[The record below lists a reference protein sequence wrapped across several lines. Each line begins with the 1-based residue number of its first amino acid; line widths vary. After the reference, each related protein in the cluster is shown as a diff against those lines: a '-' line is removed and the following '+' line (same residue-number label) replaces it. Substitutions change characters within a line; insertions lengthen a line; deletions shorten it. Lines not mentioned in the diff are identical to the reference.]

1 MTDLAKR
8 TWPEAEELFVPGT
21 VAILPIGSTEPHGP
35 HLPLD
40 TDVTIALA
48 QSRRAAERLA
58 SEGVRTVVLPALAY
72 GITRF
77 TDGFAGGVSLR
88 PGTLWAVLEDVVCS
102 LEDQGI
108 EHVVFSNGH
117 LEPEHVAVLRGV
129 PLDHAERAP
138 GKAHVVFS
146 NGHLE
151 PEHVAVL
158 RGVPLDH
165 AERAPGKAHVVFADN
180 TRRRWAGTLGDEFLS
195 GECHAGRYESSIV
208 MAADGSSVRA
218 AEREALPALEIG
230 LLAKIRDGV
239 KSFKEAGADN
249 AYCGDPA
256 RASVEEGHVLVERLA
271 DVIVGTVRETWPEL
285 FG

>member
-58 SEGVRTVVLPALAY
+58 SEGVCAVVLPALAY
-72 GITRF
+72 GLTRF

-88 PGTLWAVLEDVVCS
+88 PGTLWALLEDVVCS
-102 LEDQGI
+102 LEDQGV
-108 EHVVFSNGH
+108 E
-117 LEPEHVAVLRGV
+117 
-129 PLDHAERAP
+129 
-138 GKAHVVFS
+138 HVVFS

-180 TRRRWAGTLGDEFLS
+180 TRRRWAQTLGEEFAS

-208 MAADGSSVRA
+208 MAADAGSVRA
-218 AEREALPALEIG
+218 AEREGLPALEIG
-230 LLAKIRDGV
+230 LLDQIKAGV
-239 KSFKEAGADN
+239 KSFKAAGAER

-256 RASVEEGHVLVERLA
+256 RASAEEGRELVERLA

>member
-58 SEGVRTVVLPALAY
+58 SEGVRAVVLPALAY
-72 GITRF
+72 GLTRF
-77 TDGFAGGVSLR
+77 TDGFAGAVSLR

-108 EHVVFSNGH
+108 QHVVFSNGH

-129 PLDHAERAP
+129 LLDHAECAP
-138 GKAHVVFS
+138 GKAQ
-146 NGHLE
+146 
-151 PEHVAVL
+151 VA
-158 RGVPLDH
+158 
-165 AERAPGKAHVVFADN
+165 FADN
-180 TRRRWAGTLGDEFLS
+180 TRRRWAQTLGEEFAS

-208 MAADGSSVRA
+208 MAADETAVRT
-218 AEREALPALEIG
+218 AEREALPAIEID
-230 LLAKIRDGV
+230 LLAKMKAGA
-239 KSFKEAGADN
+239 KSFKEAGAEN

-256 RASVEEGHVLVERLA
+256 QASAEEGLELVERLA

-285 FG
+285 FE